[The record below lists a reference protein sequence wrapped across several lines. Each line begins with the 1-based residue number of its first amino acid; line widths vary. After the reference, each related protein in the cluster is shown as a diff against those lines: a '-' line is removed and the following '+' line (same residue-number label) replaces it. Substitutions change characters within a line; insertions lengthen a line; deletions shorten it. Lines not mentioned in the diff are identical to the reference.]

1 MLHPTRVDVFGDRN
15 SQQALEPLAVALV
28 ERLMA
33 GESSHPVVNAALL
46 PVVGGVLLVSRDA
59 SLTWGG
65 LFFAVAAS
73 ASVGEWVTGVTVK
86 LNRETF
92 VKPPISHV
100 CIRVCAI
107 SSSVAW

>member
-1 MLHPTRVDVFGDRN
+1 MSTTHVCSRVDRIATVMCLKPR
-15 SQQALEPLAVALV
+15 QALEPLAVALV

-33 GESSHPVVNAALL
+33 GESSHPVVNAALV

-73 ASVGEWVTGVTVK
+73 ASVGESA
-86 LNRETF
+86 NQE
-92 VKPPISHV
+92 PIEEG
-100 CIRVCAI
+100 
-107 SSSVAW
+107 